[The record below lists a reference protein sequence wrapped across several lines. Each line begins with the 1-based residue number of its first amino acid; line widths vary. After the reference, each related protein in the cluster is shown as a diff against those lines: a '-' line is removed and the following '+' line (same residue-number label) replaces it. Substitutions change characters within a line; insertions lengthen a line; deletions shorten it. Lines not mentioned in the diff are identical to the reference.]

1 MSDHEELE
9 SSVAAWVL
17 GALEPGEAETM
28 RAHVEGCATCREV
41 ADRLRR
47 VVGALPLAVDE
58 TIPPARLRSRVLA
71 AAAASRP
78 AAAPAPAR
86 SRPRQRPQPRPAA
99 VASIARRMPAYA
111 LAAVALVA
119 LLVGVLIGQTAL
131 RAPQPPAGQV
141 ARFTLSGHQDLA
153 GAQATVT
160 DLRSDGLALV
170 DFRGLPPPGEG
181 RVYEIWL
188 IPAGGSPVPAAVFV
202 PDTNGSKVVLVSRS
216 LAGYAVMAVTN
227 EAGPDGAQAPT
238 QQPQLFGNVA

>member
-17 GALEPGEAETM
+17 GAMEPDEAETP
-28 RAHVEGCATCREV
+28 TCREV

-47 VVGALPLAVDE
+47 VVGALPLAVAE
-58 TIPPARLRSRVLA
+58 TIPPARLRSRLLT

-78 AAAPAPAR
+78 AAAPAHAR
-86 SRPRQRPQPRPAA
+86 IQPRPRPQQRQAA
-99 VASIARRMPAYA
+99 VASIGRRMPAYA

-119 LLVGVLIGQTAL
+119 LLVGVLIGQTAF
-131 RAPQPPAGQV
+131 RALQPPVGQV
-141 ARFTLSGHQDLA
+141 ARFTLSGHQDMA
-153 GAQATVT
+153 GVQATVT

-181 RVYEIWL
+181 RVYELWL
-188 IPAGGSPVPAAVFV
+188 IPAHGSPVPAAVFV
-202 PDTNGSKVVLVSRS
+202 PDSSGSKVVLVSRS

-227 EAGPDGAQAPT
+227 ETGPDGAQAPT
-238 QQPQLFGNVA
+238 QQPQLLGNIA